1 MLLDKKEDSLFKVK
15 GRRAN
20 ESRPK
25 SFDIKLPRVKEED
38 DETF

>member
-15 GRRAN
+15 GRKTN

-25 SFDIKLPRVKEED
+25 SFDIKLPRVKEEE
-38 DETF
+38 DEVY